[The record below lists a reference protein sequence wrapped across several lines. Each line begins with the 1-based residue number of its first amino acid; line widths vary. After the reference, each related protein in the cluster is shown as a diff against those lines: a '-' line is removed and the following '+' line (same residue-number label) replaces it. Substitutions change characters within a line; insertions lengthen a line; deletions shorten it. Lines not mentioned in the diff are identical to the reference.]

1 MARFTLL
8 TLLLDSLEFQSLDNL
23 SQRVNEASC
32 WHKFVLC
39 GVCVE
44 NFPTL
49 KTMKT
54 ELFAKEVSKVL
65 MAAGN
70 EN

>member
-1 MARFTLL
+1 MVIYILL
-8 TLLLDSLEFQSLDNL
+8 ILLLGSLEFQENFTK
-23 SQRVNEASC
+23 RVNEASC

-54 ELFAKEVSKVL
+54 ELFAK
-65 MAAGN
+65 
-70 EN
+70 